1 MTIEDY
7 KKIIAENGFNEHPSL
22 NDGKQ
27 LLCRLLRYEDAD
39 IDLLIYLN
47 VLILCRSYYG
57 TYTAY
62 YDDVKWFQEGFY
74 KSQQTD
80 FVKPHLTATIALAAN
95 MILSGDP
102 FTEGILGTTFMFG
115 VLEYYAKSKLGFK
128 PLDYGFFD
136 KKGKKQYVQ
145 NLSVR
150 NKNLDL
156 TIDSAF
162 EQLKVVGLPVSAA
175 LDEIDEFTTTGLM
188 NAGLHSHGWIL
199 YQISER
205 LRLARNPM
213 LHGET
218 HSFYNVGSYMLM
230 LYSLLHLYDRKF
242 PVQESV

>member
-1 MTIEDY
+1 MTIDDY

-27 LLCRLLRYEDAD
+27 LLSRFLRYEDAD

-57 TYTAY
+57 IYTAY
-62 YDDVKWFQEGFY
+62 YDDVKWFQKGFF
-74 KSQQTD
+74 KEQQKD
-80 FVKPHLTATIALAAN
+80 FIKPHLTATIALAAK
-95 MILSGDP
+95 MILHGDP
-102 FTEGILGTTFMFG
+102 FTEGTLGTTFMFG
-115 VLEYYAKSKLGFK
+115 VLEYYAKSKLSFK

-136 KKGKKQYVQ
+136 KKGKKQYVKK
-145 NLSVR
+145 LDVE
-150 NKNLDL
+150 NKKADL
-156 TIDSAF
+156 VINSAF
-162 EQLKVVGLPVSAA
+162 DQ
-175 LDEIDEFTTTGLM
+175 FTTTGLM

-230 LYSLLHLYDRKF
+230 LYSLLYLYDRKF
-242 PVQESV
+242 PPQEST